1 MYNYFSRYTFYFK
14 IIYLLLIK
22 KMNIYV
28 DIDNTIAYTTG
39 TDYENA
45 KPMLERIKVINDLYD
60 KGNNITYWTGRGTV
74 SKIDFTELTK
84 KQLNSWGAKYH
95 NLLLGKPPYDIFID
109 DKSFNSDDYFNSIIK
124 NCD

>member
-1 MYNYFSRYTFYFK
+1 
-14 IIYLLLIK
+14 
-22 KMNIYV
+22 MNIYV

-45 KPMLERIKVINDLYD
+45 KPILERIKVINGLYD

-95 NLLLGKPPYDIFID
+95 NLLLGKPPYDMFID
-109 DKSFNSDDYFNSIIK
+109 DKSFNSEDYFNSIIK